1 MYDDINDMNAVQG
14 LPMNIRF
21 NYPDGGTGV
30 KDEREGGHAVL
41 SGRVRR
47 RREVSDESG
56 HHASVTVFEIG
67 YRSGREGQSH
77 QEGQEPDTQENY
89 LTMLL
94 LSGDDPAW
102 AESRVLSADES
113 RPEAGMTLVV
123 DGTTKVCDV
132 VRYASGILRKG

>member
-1 MYDDINDMNAVQG
+1 
-14 LPMNIRF
+14 MNIRF
-21 NYPDGGTGV
+21 THPNSGSRA
-30 KDEREGGHAVL
+30 KDEPEAGHAVL

-47 RREVSDESG
+47 RREVSGEAG
-56 HHASVTVFEIG
+56 HNASVTVLEIG
-67 YRSGREGQSH
+67 YRPGRQEHEHGEGREH
-77 QEGQEPDTQENY
+77 EAPETY

-102 AESRVLSADES
+102 AESRVLPNEED

-123 DGTTKVCDV
+123 DGATRVCDL